1 MSIHSEWKLIL
12 HSRPCENPNPAQTTE
27 QPHIN
32 TAAILAHFYRFPQN
46 PTNQELGFCK
56 LFNRFPSFL
65 SSLIPLAISAIPRP
79 SNGQV
84 KQEVEP
90 QSTLGFVFRFLQF
103 LSKVCVLFFNY
114 VLIYF
119 LFSFCRLTQLPLY
132 SHRPSPPRKVPFI
145 YFIFVSF

>member
-1 MSIHSEWKLIL
+1 MDGPDESTQNTRWMSVHSEWKLIL

-65 SSLIPLAISAIPRP
+65 NPLAFSAIPRP

-90 QSTLGFVFRFLQF
+90 QSTLGFVFRFLHS
-103 LSKVCVLFFNY
+103 LSKVCVLFFFRLCFNLFF
-114 VLIYF
+114 VF
-119 LFSFCRLTQLPLY
+119 LL
-132 SHRPSPPRKVPFI
+132 
-145 YFIFVSF
+145 